1 MPPLLEVDRVSKS
14 FGGVA
19 ANVEI
24 SFDVQ
29 EGEILGLIGPNGAGK
44 TSLFN
49 SISGEVEPDS
59 GEVRLNGR
67 RISGLRPEQ
76 CSLLGIARTF
86 QVVRSFDSMTVL
98 ENVMV
103 GAYARLYRTRAA
115 MARAIETLA
124 FTGLAG
130 RADTLAHSLTPAE
143 KRRLEVARAL
153 ATEPRVLLLDEMLTG
168 LTPVEALSGV
178 QLIRDVRARGV
189 TVMMVEHVMEVLL
202 PLVDRAVV
210 LDLGRVLTIGAP
222 QEVVRNPAVI
232 RAYLGDRY
240 GVESAG
246 GTPSPTLPRTE
257 RGRGGGGGA
266 VGGVPSPLPPPARGG
281 GDSG

>member
-19 ANVEI
+19 ANVDI
-24 SFDVQ
+24 SFDVG
-29 EGEILGLIGPNGAGK
+29 EGELLGLIGPNGAGK

-49 SISGEVEPDS
+49 AIAGEVTPDA
-59 GEVRLNGR
+59 GEIRLSGR
-67 RISGLRPEQ
+67 RISGLTPEQ

-103 GAYARLYRTRAA
+103 GAYARLSRTRAA
-115 MARAIETLA
+115 MARALEMLE
-124 FTGLAG
+124 FTGLAA
-130 RADTLAHSLTPAE
+130 RADTPAHSLTPAE

-153 ATEPRVLLLDEMLTG
+153 ATGPRLLLLDEILTG
-168 LTPVEALSGV
+168 LTPVEAQSGV
-178 QLIRDVRARGV
+178 QLIRDVRARGI

-210 LDLGRVLTIGAP
+210 LDLGRVLAIGAP
-222 QEVVRNPAVI
+222 ADVVRNPDVI

-240 GVESAG
+240 A
-246 GTPSPTLPRTE
+246 
-257 RGRGGGGGA
+257 A
-266 VGGVPSPLPPPARGG
+266 A
-281 GDSG
+281 

>member
-1 MPPLLEVDRVSKS
+1 MPPLLEVANVSKS

-19 ANVEI
+19 ANVDI
-24 SFDVQ
+24 SFDVRA
-29 EGEILGLIGPNGAGK
+29 GEILGLIGPNGAGK

-49 SISGEVEPDS
+49 AISGEVVPDK
-59 GEVRLNGR
+59 GDIRLAGR
-67 RISGLRPEQ
+67 SISGLPPEQ

-103 GAYARLYRTRAA
+103 GAYARLSRTRPA
-115 MARAIETLA
+115 MARALETLA
-124 FTGLAG
+124 FTGLAA
-130 RADTLAHSLTPAE
+130 RADTPAHSLTPAE

-153 ATEPRVLLLDEMLTG
+153 ATEPRLLLLDEMLTG
-168 LTPVEALSGV
+168 LTPVEAQSGV
-178 QLIRDVRARGV
+178 QLIRDVCARGI

-222 QEVVRNPAVI
+222 QDVVRNPDVI

-240 GVESAG
+240 A
-246 GTPSPTLPRTE
+246 
-257 RGRGGGGGA
+257 A
-266 VGGVPSPLPPPARGG
+266 A
-281 GDSG
+281 

>member
-1 MPPLLEVDRVSKS
+1 MPALLEVDGVSKS

-19 ANVEI
+19 ANVDI
-24 SFDVQ
+24 SFDVR

-49 SISGEVEPDS
+49 SMSGEVTPDA
-59 GEVRLNGR
+59 GEIRLAGR
-67 RISGLRPEQ
+67 RVSGLSPEQ

-103 GAYARLYRTRAA
+103 GAYARLSRTHAA
-115 MARAIETLA
+115 MARALETLE
-124 FTGLAG
+124 FTGLAV
-130 RADTLAHSLTPAE
+130 RADTLAHALTPAE

-153 ATEPRVLLLDEMLTG
+153 ATQPRLLLLDEMLTG
-168 LTPVEALSGV
+168 LTPVEAQSGV
-178 QLIRDVRARGV
+178 QLIRDVRARGI

-222 QEVVRNPAVI
+222 TEVVHNPDVI

-240 GVESAG
+240 A
-246 GTPSPTLPRTE
+246 
-257 RGRGGGGGA
+257 A
-266 VGGVPSPLPPPARGG
+266 A
-281 GDSG
+281 

>member
-1 MPPLLEVDRVSKS
+1 
-14 FGGVA
+14 
-19 ANVEI
+19 
-24 SFDVQ
+24 
-29 EGEILGLIGPNGAGK
+29 
-44 TSLFN
+44 
-49 SISGEVEPDS
+49 
-59 GEVRLNGR
+59 
-67 RISGLRPEQ
+67 
-76 CSLLGIARTF
+76 
-86 QVVRSFDSMTVL
+86 MTVL

-115 MARAIETLA
+115 MARAMETLV

-222 QEVVRNPAVI
+222 QDVVQNPDVI

-240 GVESAG
+240 A
-246 GTPSPTLPRTE
+246 
-257 RGRGGGGGA
+257 A
-266 VGGVPSPLPPPARGG
+266 A
-281 GDSG
+281 